1 MPKTFITE
9 RDIEDLARRGT
20 LELAISDDI
29 VLTDLAYEKA
39 GRLGVKLQQVNSQP
53 PASPVRPY
61 LSQPQVD
68 SSKAVQPG
76 SAAGLIKEGPCGMC
90 MLPAHPVN
98 GELKRRVVEAVTARL
113 GGQVDAALLT
123 TIVERVFADLGVH

>member
-1 MPKTFITE
+1 
-9 RDIEDLARRGT
+9 
-20 LELAISDDI
+20 
-29 VLTDLAYEKA
+29 
-39 GRLGVKLQQVNSQP
+39 
-53 PASPVRPY
+53 
-61 LSQPQVD
+61 
-68 SSKAVQPG
+68 
-76 SAAGLIKEGPCGMC
+76 